1 MLALALLSYIYK
13 SRYMDKSA
21 SLVAFA
27 ALSNA
32 ARLDAFRLLI
42 KAGEAGM
49 LSGEIGEHLGA
60 KQNTTS
66 TNLAILQTANLIRSD
81 REGRAVRYRANM
93 TGVRGLLGFLM
104 EECCGGNPELCR
116 PVLDEV
122 ACCE

>member
-1 MLALALLSYIYK
+1 
-13 SRYMDKSA
+13 MDKSA
-21 SLVAFA
+21 SLTAFA

-42 KAGEAGM
+42 KAGEAGL
-49 LSGEIGEHLGA
+49 LSGEIGERLGA

-66 TNLAILQTANLIRSD
+66 TNLAILQSAGLIRSS
-81 REGRAVRYRANM
+81 REGRAVRYFADM
-93 TGVRGLLGFLM
+93 SGVRGLLGFLM
-104 EECCGGNPELCR
+104 EDCCGGNPDICR